1 MLRTPTKHVRSQPIA
16 DQPVLSRWAT
26 WWSSRGVLRG
36 DVVAVVILIA
46 LPAALFGLPAIL
58 GHSVLPGDDL
68 TQNYPLRV
76 LVGRQIGSGHLPLF
90 DPYIWSGAPL
100 LADWNA
106 GAVYPLTLLFA
117 ILPGTA
123 AWAMNLIITWAV
135 AAVGMFWFLRCLR
148 LATLP
153 SFLGAFSFAFAG
165 AIPAQVGHFGLV
177 AGMSWVPLELV
188 AILRLSQDR
197 GYASRLGWVCVLAGA
212 FGLTILAGEPRA
224 IDDAALVVVIYAAW
238 QIARLGR
245 RWVPAALSVAGG
257 LVVGVFLGAVQL
269 LPGLAAVATSQR
281 ATTSAAL
288 FNSGS
293 LAPKWLLL
301 TLVPD
306 LLGGSGSFSQ
316 PSFLASYNLAEV
328 TSYVGVLPLIAAVV
342 LLGRIRLRSRPPEW
356 LVWHVMA
363 IVGALFAL
371 GGNTPLGHLLL
382 HLPLFGDQRLQ
393 SRSILVT
400 DLALAVLLAYWADQP
415 FAVGDRLARLRR
427 RWHPDRETVL
437 GILPPLAMIV
447 IVVVGLAADASLL
460 GWLGVTKG
468 AVSAGSMLRPWLVP
482 YALIG
487 AAAIAL
493 VLIGRRLEPRLR
505 TRVLAGFVVA
515 DVVVFALLAV
525 VAVLPGAG
533 RKPVSTMA
541 AGVRAT
547 ISHGLAK
554 PDTTAAAGSTPP
566 TRPISALG
574 YGGRFAIYDPG
585 LLDGGQLL
593 QLGST
598 DLNVVSS
605 TPSVQGYSSLV
616 NGRYASATGSHH
628 ALGDGQDVLSASA
641 VGDGQ
646 LAQLNTRILLTLPN
660 YLVTARRGGGPAA
673 GPAGTGRREVSAD
686 QRATWYLAAPLAIAE
701 IEVPDSDARQDA
713 ASGTQIGLRT
723 PAGAVHW
730 FRARAVNASTL
741 EISLRHPLTSVALIG
756 RAGGKPSPLGP
767 PTIVVPGRGVF
778 VANGQLQN
786 ALKPPQWGFA
796 GRDGSFAI
804 FVDYQAQGVLTLQPL
819 PGGSTVGASISS
831 VSGPADDPVTA
842 TVSSRH
848 GIRLVRSVAA
858 IPGWSATWDPR
869 SGPAVPLAIH
879 RDGLIQAV
887 DVPAGQGVVTWSYTP
902 PWFMPGATLS
912 LCAICFIVFLLIV
925 RRTRYARPP
934 LRRLAG
940 AEPAERTRVPADELA
955 PAHAAVAEPQQSLRM
970 SALTR
975 VG

>member
-1 MLRTPTKHVRSQPIA
+1 M
-16 DQPVLSRWAT
+16 
-26 WWSSRGVLRG
+26 
-36 DVVAVVILIA
+36 VAVVILIA
-46 LPAALFGLPAIL
+46 LPVALFGLPAML

-106 GAVYPLTLLFA
+106 GAAYPLTLLFA
-117 ILPGTA
+117 ILPGAA
-123 AWAMNLIITWAV
+123 AWAVNLIVTWAV

-148 LATLP
+148 LATLA

-165 AIPAQVGHFGLV
+165 AVSAQVGHFGLV
-177 AGMSWVPLELV
+177 AGMSWVPLELI
-188 AILRLSQDR
+188 AILRLCQDR

-224 IDDAALVVVIYAAW
+224 IDDAVLVVVIYAAW
-238 QIARLGR
+238 QLARLGR
-245 RWVPAALSVAGG
+245 RLVPAALSVAGG
-257 LVVGVFLGAVQL
+257 LALGVFLGAVQL

-281 ATTSAAL
+281 ATTSVAL

-306 LLGGSGSFSQ
+306 LLGGSGSFGQ

-328 TSYVGVLPLIAAVV
+328 TSYVGVFPLIAALV
-342 LLGRIRLRSRPPEW
+342 LLGRVRLRSRPPEW

-363 IVGALFAL
+363 VVGVLFAL
-371 GGNTPLGHLLL
+371 GGNTPLGHLLV

-415 FAVGDRLARLRR
+415 FAVSDRVARLRG
-427 RWHPDRETVL
+427 RWHLDRETVL
-437 GILPPLAMIV
+437 GMLPPLAMIV
-447 IVVVGLAADASLL
+447 IVAVGIAADASLL

-468 AVSAGSMLRPWLVP
+468 AVSAGRDLRPWLVP

-487 AAAIAL
+487 ASAIAL
-493 VLIGRRLEPRLR
+493 VLIGRRLEPRLC
-505 TRVLAGFVVA
+505 TRLLAGFVVA

-533 RKPVSTMA
+533 RKPVSTIA
-541 AGVRAT
+541 AGIRAT
-547 ISHGLAK
+547 VSHGLAK
-554 PDTTAAAGSTPP
+554 TATTAAGSTPAA
-566 TRPISALG
+566 RPISQLG
-574 YGGRFAIYDPG
+574 YSGRFAIYDPG
-585 LLDGGQLL
+585 LLDSGQLL
-593 QLGST
+593 QIGST

-605 TPSVQGYSSLV
+605 TPSVQGYSSIV

-628 ALGDGQDVLSASA
+628 TLGDGQDVLSAAA

-646 LAQLNTRILLTLPN
+646 LAQLNTSILLTLPD
-660 YLVTARRGGGPAA
+660 YLVTARHGRGPAP
-673 GPAGTGRREVSAD
+673 GPTGSGRREVSAD
-686 QRATWYLAAPLAIAE
+686 QRATWYLAAPLAITE

-713 ASGTQIGLRT
+713 ATGTQIGLRT
-723 PAGAVHW
+723 PAGQVHW
-730 FRARAVNASTL
+730 FRARATTASTL

-804 FVDYQAQGVLTLQPL
+804 FVDYQAQGVLTIQAL
-819 PGGSTVGASISS
+819 PGGSTAGASISS
-831 VSGPADDPVTA
+831 VTGPADDPVTA

-858 IPGWSATWDPR
+858 IPGWSATWNPR
-869 SGPAVPLAIH
+869 SGPAVPLVIH
-879 RDGLIQAV
+879 RAGLVQAV

-902 PWFMPGATLS
+902 PWFMVGATLS
-912 LCAICFIVFLLIV
+912 LGAICVILFLLIV
-925 RRTRYARPP
+925 RRSRRAFPP
-934 LRRLAG
+934 LRRLART
-940 AEPAERTRVPADELA
+940 EPAEQARVPGGELA
-955 PAHAAVAEPQQSLRM
+955 PAHAAVAAPQQSLRM
-970 SALTR
+970 LSLTR